1 MNEEFEKNL
10 NGNTNNSTNNTT
22 ASNTN
27 SQTGYTTNSNSTQ
40 SDANTT
46 ANGAYSLNKDQ
57 IYSNTE
63 YANHT
68 STANNQNNAYQN
80 NTGAYNT
87 SSYSNTSYNNASSE
101 NKGYDYTNPVFGQ
114 YNNNTANN
122 TANSKADKKE
132 AKRQKKQA
140 RKAAKAGKK
149 SSAFAR
155 GTKFVAAAACFG
167 LIAGGIG
174 YGTNYG
180 LVSLLDNK
188 KTTVQ
193 STDNKTT
200 MSVNSVNT
208 NYQSVGVTV
217 MDVSSIV
224 EQAMPSIVA
233 INGTVTSS
241 GSYYA
246 IPGFGSFGSNSST
259 ESPVSGSGIIIGQ
272 SDTELL
278 MVTNAHVV
286 SDVNNLSV
294 TFCNDEKVD
303 AYVKGAKTSKD
314 IAVVAVKLSDMSEDA
329 LSQIKVA
336 TIGDSDSVKVGQ
348 AAIAIG
354 NALGYGQSVTS
365 GCISALDRSITVDS
379 TTYDGLIQ
387 TDAAIN
393 PGNSG
398 GALLDASGNLI
409 GINSA
414 KASSDS
420 VEGMGYAIPI
430 SSVKDLINELM
441 NKEARQVVS
450 EEERGYLGIYGVTV
464 TEDVSSSYGYPQG
477 VYVRDTVANSGAE
490 AAGIVQG
497 DIICEVDG
505 NDITDMTDLTEL
517 LEYYKSGET
526 ISVTVYRLS
535 DSGYSQ
541 VSVDVTLTSK
551 STVNAD
557 DNNSNSNKNSNK
569 NNDSNSDN
577 SNKNSD
583 SSDRN
588 NDDSQVVRP
597 NR

>member
-10 NGNTNNSTNNTT
+10 NGNINNNTNNT
-22 ASNTN
+22 AN

-63 YANHT
+63 YVNHT
-68 STANNQNNAYQN
+68 STGANQNNSYQN
-80 NTGAYNT
+80 NTGAYNNA
-87 SSYSNTSYNNASSE
+87 SYSNTSYNNASSG
-101 NKGYDYTNPVFGQ
+101 NTGYDYTNPVFGQ
-114 YNNNTANN
+114 YNNNTTNN
-122 TANSKADKKE
+122 KADKKE

-149 SSAFAR
+149 NSAFAR

-180 LVSLLDNK
+180 LVSLLGNK
-188 KTTVQ
+188 NTAVQ
-193 STDNKTT
+193 STADKTT
-200 MSVNSVNT
+200 MSINSVNT

-441 NKEARQVVS
+441 NKETRQFVS

-557 DNNSNSNKNSNK
+557 DNNSNNNKNSNK

-577 SNKNSD
+577 NNSD

-588 NDDSQVVRP
+588 NDDSQVIRP